1 MNEAASRNAARRRRA
16 RARSVALAVA
26 ILVLGAAVA
35 AVYALRV
42 AGWDRVA
49 GLDGPAY
56 AVPGSP
62 GSTVDARIVPLLLA
76 LGGGALG
83 LAVALVLTAFILSRG
98 IAAGRA
104 ATGEGNVPLRTGPA
118 RRRVRFAV
126 IGPVLLLVV
135 LGTFGVRWY
144 AYVTNTGSP
153 FDEVGIGLNARVPE
167 PLRAWGCG
175 RLKATF
181 GGSTPPPLGSGARG
195 DPGRWR

>member
-1 MNEAASRNAARRRRA
+1 MSEAAPRNDARRRRA
-16 RARSVALAVA
+16 RGRSIALAVA
-26 ILVLGAAVA
+26 LLVLGAAVA
-35 AVYALRV
+35 ASYALRV

-49 GLDGPAY
+49 GVGGPAY

-62 GSTVDARIVPLLLA
+62 GSTVDAAIVPLLLS

-83 LAVALVLTAFILSRG
+83 LAVALVLTALVLSRG

-104 ATGEGNVPLRTGPA
+104 ATGGGGVPPRTGPA
-118 RRRVRFAV
+118 RRGPRFAV
-126 IGPVLLLVV
+126 IGPVLLLAI

-181 GGSTPPPLGSGARG
+181 ADRTLPPQGCGTRG
-195 DPGRWR
+195 DPARWR